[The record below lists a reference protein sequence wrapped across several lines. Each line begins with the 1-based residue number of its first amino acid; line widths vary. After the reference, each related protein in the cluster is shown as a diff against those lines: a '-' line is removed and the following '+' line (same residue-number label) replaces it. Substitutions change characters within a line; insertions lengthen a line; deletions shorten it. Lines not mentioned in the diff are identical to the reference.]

1 MLPSDPLIERIYDAS
16 VGTRAWTAVMPAVAR
31 HCGARSAVLL
41 VTDGRTGELSFADEF
56 GLGTEYRRAYLQDLR
71 RDDLRLDDLVR
82 HPLGTVR
89 TDTMI
94 PHYSAYET
102 SRAYRELY
110 RKLGTEHALGAFV
123 YSDGRRTTGLRLF
136 RSARDGAFGEVE
148 IRRYEA
154 LVPHLARAF
163 RLRRL
168 AQEQHRLGLALEQAL
183 DLSPWR
189 LLVFEAEGRLLA
201 ANAAA
206 RALLGRAGEAAER
219 RLGQLVRRS
228 FAAATTSGRRRFLL
242 STGLGATAGG
252 EARGTEDW
260 QLRIDLLALPPR
272 WDLEEQP
279 VAVVALSRPSEQP
292 APEAAALAALHGL
305 TPAEAEV
312 VRLLASGRRLGD
324 APQHLGMSRE
334 TAKTHLRHVFAK
346 TGTNRQADLVRLV
359 LAGPLS

>member
-1 MLPSDPLIERIYDAS
+1 MVPYDPLIERIYDAS
-16 VGTRAWTAVMPAVAR
+16 VGTRAWAEVMPAVAR

-94 PHYSAYET
+94 AHYDAYES

-123 YSDGRRTTGLRLF
+123 YSDGRRTSGLRLF
-136 RSARDGAFGEVE
+136 RSARDGAFGEAE

-163 RLRRL
+163 RLRQL
-168 AQEQHRLGLALEQAL
+168 SQEQHRLGLALEQAL

-189 LLVFEAEGRLLA
+189 LLVYESEGRLLA
-201 ANAAA
+201 ANATA
-206 RALLGRAGEAAER
+206 RDLLARGGEAAAR
-219 RLGQLVRRS
+219 RLTQLVRQS
-228 FAAATTSGRRRFLL
+228 FVTAAHSGRRRFLDSFDL
-242 STGLGATAGG
+242 PGDIDAC
-252 EARGTEDW
+252 W
-260 QLRIDLLALPPR
+260 QLRLDLLSLPPR
-272 WDLEEQP
+272 WDLAEQP
-279 VAVVALSRPSEQP
+279 VAVVALSRPSERP
-292 APEAAALAALHGL
+292 APEATALAALHGL

-312 VRLLASGRRLGD
+312 VRLLATGGRLAD
-324 APQHLGMSRE
+324 APARLGMSRE
-334 TAKTHLRHVFAK
+334 TARTHLRHVFAK